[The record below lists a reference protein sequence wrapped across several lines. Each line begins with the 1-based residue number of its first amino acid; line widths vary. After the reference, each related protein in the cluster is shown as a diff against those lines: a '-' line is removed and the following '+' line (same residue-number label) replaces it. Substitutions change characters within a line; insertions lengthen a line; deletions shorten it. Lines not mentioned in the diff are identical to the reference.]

1 MRQVRFNYWAINTGP
16 QLPFVRIDNIVVV
29 FQWHQPDQ
37 QQQQQIIFLNKIF
50 LTKYYNFWEKEWMNL
65 IEPASQHKKGDST
78 WLKQLE
84 LTFHLSN
91 RHEKIISKR

>member
-37 QQQQQIIFLNKIF
+37 QQQQQIIYSNKLF
-50 LTKYYNFWEKEWMNL
+50 ETKYYVLYFEKGMTESHWVSQ
-65 IEPASQHKKGDST
+65 ASQHKGD
-78 WLKQLE
+78 
-84 LTFHLSN
+84 
-91 RHEKIISKR
+91 